1 MDCFPK
7 TPSLPLIV
15 LGVLMFG
22 TWTAAYIAIIYRAW
36 KDKSY
41 GIPIID
47 GGLNV
52 SWEAIFT
59 FNLAGALTP
68 ALNWGNGFWFG
79 FDALNV
85 LQYYLYGK
93 HVQTNSWL
101 KKHWYVVLTLTIV
114 TAGIGVWMFMIYF
127 NDVYGVASSMIMDIL
142 MSTLFIGMLFNR
154 PDLRGLSYAG
164 AWLRMLGNAFGFAFC
179 FFWWPEQ
186 FVDGQMCATVMGEQ
200 VIIEEPR
207 SFAFLNFLYITIPI
221 LDCLYIY
228 LFAKRRKEIRENLP
242 LSFARVQPGEGDQ

>member
-1 MDCFPK
+1 MDCYPQV
-7 TPSLPLIV
+7 PALPLIV

-36 KDKSY
+36 KDRSY

-47 GGLNV
+47 GALNV

-59 FNLAGALTP
+59 FNLAGALWP
-68 ALNWGNGFWFG
+68 SLNWGNGFWLI
-79 FDALNV
+79 FDAINV
-85 LQYYLYGK
+85 AQYFIHGK
-93 HVQTNSWL
+93 AVQTNQWL
-101 KKHWYVVLTLTIV
+101 KKYWYPILTATVI
-114 TAGIGVWMFMIYF
+114 TAGIGIWLFMIYF

-142 MSTLFIGMLFNR
+142 MSTLFIGLLFKR

-164 AWLRMLGNAFGFAFC
+164 AWLRMLGNALGFAFC

-186 FVDGQMCATVMGEQ
+186 FVDGELCATVLRETVMIQ
-200 VIIEEPR
+200 EPKN
-207 SFAFLNFLYITIPI
+207 FIFLNFLYIVIPV

-228 LFAKRRKEIRENLP
+228 LFWKRRKEIREGQA
-242 LSFARVQPGEGDQ
+242 LSSAG